1 MPVLYP
7 ALKLVDMERP
17 NDPIS
22 FLAYYLLKH
31 KNEIKLPEKPEVEEK
46 EIEQEG

>member
-1 MPVLYP
+1 
-7 ALKLVDMERP
+7 MERP

-31 KNEIKLPEKPEVEEK
+31 KGEIKLPEKPEVEEK
-46 EIEQEG
+46 EPGEEEVQ